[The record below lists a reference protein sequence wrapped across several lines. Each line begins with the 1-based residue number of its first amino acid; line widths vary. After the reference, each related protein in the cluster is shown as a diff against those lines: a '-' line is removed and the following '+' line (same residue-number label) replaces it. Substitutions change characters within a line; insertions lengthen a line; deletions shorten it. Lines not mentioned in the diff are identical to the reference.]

1 MEDNTEQMKEYLKL
15 KKLEDENKIEDL
27 IDEIYDSV
35 LNEVQNSK

>member
-15 KKLEDENKIEDL
+15 KKLEDENKTNDL

-35 LNEVQNSK
+35 WC

>member
-1 MEDNTEQMKEYLKL
+1 MDDNTEQMKEYLKL
-15 KKLEDENKIEDL
+15 KKLEDENKIDDL

>member
-15 KKLEDENKIEDL
+15 KKLEDENKIDDL
-27 IDEIYDSV
+27 IDEIYDSI

>member
-15 KKLEDENKIEDL
+15 KKLEDENKIDDL
-27 IDEIYDSV
+27 IYEIYDSV

>member
-15 KKLEDENKIEDL
+15 KKLEDENKTNDL

-35 LNEVQNSK
+35 LNEVQNNK

>member
-1 MEDNTEQMKEYLKL
+1 MENNTEQMKEYLKL
-15 KKLEDENKIEDL
+15 KKLEDENKIDDL

>member
-15 KKLEDENKIEDL
+15 KKLEDENKTNDL

>member
-15 KKLEDENKIEDL
+15 KKLEDENKIDDL
-27 IDEIYDSV
+27 IDEIQDSV

>member
-15 KKLEDENKIEDL
+15 NKLEDENKIDDL
-27 IDEIYDSV
+27 IDEIYDSI

>member
-15 KKLEDENKIEDL
+15 KKLEDENKIDDL

>member
-1 MEDNTEQMKEYLKL
+1 MEYNTEQMKEYLKL
-15 KKLEDENKIEDL
+15 KKLEDENKIDDL

>member
-15 KKLEDENKIEDL
+15 KKLEDENKTNDL
-27 IDEIYDSV
+27 IDEIYDSI